1 MCAAAPAPV
10 LGATGLEA
18 AGMEI
23 QPHHGLFSLRLS
35 RLLTF
40 DLPTPSQRL
49 HPEVQDKAPLFSV
62 ASGSAPDCGVA
73 LGRLQPAPV
82 AVTETGTGAPCGCG
96 VPGVP
101 GAVKGLCSFPQLQP
115 SLGAIPRGPG
125 CHPRGKWKLG
135 TGPPRPSAQ
144 GPEGGVGLV
153 GAVTGPWDGCH
164 MPSGPWRPRLS
175 SPAP

>member
-23 QPHHGLFSLRLS
+23 QPHDGLFSLRLS
-35 RLLTF
+35 RRLTF

-82 AVTETGTGAPCGCG
+82 AVTETGTGAPCGCR
-96 VPGVP
+96 VHSVP
-101 GAVKGLCSFPQLQP
+101 GAVKGLSLFLPPASASLLQVRSPGDQAATQGGSGSWGQDPQD
-115 SLGAIPRGPG
+115 PR
-125 CHPRGKWKLG
+125 HRGL
-135 TGPPRPSAQ
+135 
-144 GPEGGVGLV
+144 GVG
-153 GAVTGPWDGCH
+153 
-164 MPSGPWRPRLS
+164 
-175 SPAP
+175 